1 MLATQVDWKSKRDGL
16 KARRDPLFKDYLK
29 SPNDTHLALE
39 IKNLDDEIAEC
50 TERMQPLRKPKQG

>member
-50 TERMQPLRKPKQG
+50 TERMRPLRKPKQG